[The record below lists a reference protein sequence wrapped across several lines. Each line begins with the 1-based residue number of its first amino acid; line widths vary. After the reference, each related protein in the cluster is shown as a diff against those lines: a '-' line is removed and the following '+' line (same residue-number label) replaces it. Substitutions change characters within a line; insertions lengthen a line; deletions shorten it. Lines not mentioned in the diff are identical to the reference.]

1 MKLRTL
7 CLTVGMA
14 CLLSSALAPAPPTSN
29 EGRLAAPG
37 NLRQTAASPAHL
49 RIEWDDVATNEA
61 GYRIW
66 RREAGGEWYP
76 AGTTPPNVTH
86 FDDGGMKPSTHY
98 EHRVAAL
105 GNNGAEE
112 SAISAASAT
121 LPMSPHLAAEVLI
134 APGKTFP
141 AAPSAVLLS
150 SGEMLLAYQT
160 GNAEKRR
167 NHAGESIWLRS
178 SRGGRTGWSD
188 ARLLLRG
195 DARTVFGKS
204 ALVRMQDGRLGMA
217 FSRWTCDEQGKIVD
231 RQRQFIASADEGSTW
246 SEPVDIGP
254 LSANNHTLIVAGEGR
269 LLEALSDTTGVAKIY
284 GSADHGRT
292 WRELGRVA
300 GKRLGEAALA
310 HTGGGQIVFI
320 SRHEWPFYRL
330 SCSGDNG
337 VTWEKTDAVLPLGGG
352 DNPPKLALLPDG
364 KTLAAVVHS
373 WYPGKKAK
381 DRRQLASMISRDG
394 GRTWD
399 NFRLIGCAP
408 DGDDGF
414 LQHSLTFVD
423 KIGYLFYGGGSRLD
437 TNDGKDLRLIR
448 LHADFFT
455 STTPWPY
462 DWQGQQRNESSLKPA
477 PGDR

>member
-1 MKLRTL
+1 MTMQIR
-7 CLTVGMA
+7 CLTVGIA
-14 CLLSSALAPAPPTSN
+14 YLLSSSVAAAPPSSDN
-29 EGRLAAPG
+29 GRLAAPR
-37 NLRQTAASPAHL
+37 NLRHTASSPAHL
-49 RIEWDDVATNEA
+49 RIEWDDVATNET

-76 AGTTPPNVTH
+76 AGTTGANVTH
-86 FDDGGMKPSTHY
+86 FDDGGMKPSTNY
-98 EHRVAAL
+98 EHRVAAFD
-105 GNNGAEE
+105 NNGVAE
-112 SAISAASAT
+112 SAISASSAT
-121 LPMSPHLAAEVLI
+121 LPMASHLSTEVVI
-134 APGKTFP
+134 SSGKTFP
-141 AAPSAVLLS
+141 AAPSAVLLR
-150 SGEMLLAYQT
+150 SGELFLAYHT
-160 GNAEKRR
+160 GNAQSRR
-167 NHAGESIWLRS
+167 NHAGESIWQRT
-178 SRGGRTGWSD
+178 SRGGCTAWSD
-188 ARLLLRG
+188 PRLLLSG

-204 ALVRMQDGRLGMA
+204 ALIRMQDGRLGMA
-217 FSRWTCDEQGKIVD
+217 FSRWTCDEKGIIVD
-231 RQRQFIASADEGSTW
+231 RKRQFIASADEGDTW

-284 GSADHGRT
+284 GSDDHGRT
-292 WRELGRVA
+292 WRELGQVA

-310 HTGGGQIVFI
+310 HAGGGRIVFI

-330 SCSGDNG
+330 SFSNDNG

-352 DNPPKLALLPDG
+352 DNPPKLAVLPDG

-381 DRRQLASMISRDG
+381 DRRQLASLISRDG

-414 LQHSLTFVD
+414 LQHSLTFVGN
-423 KIGYLFYGGGSRLD
+423 IGYLFYGGGSRLD

-455 STTPWPY
+455 STIPWAY
-462 DWQGQQRNESSLKPA
+462 DWQGKQQNESGLKLP
-477 PGDR
+477 